1 MTKSS
6 DIAGQ
11 TTGVGSLPPAEEK
24 EVLDRAFT
32 VDIPYFPTLPAMDKK
47 ELLIAQGLAGFPEG
61 PADASPGLLWQPYL
75 ERLALDPR
83 PWTKLQWAGPATL
96 LGARPDL
103 TPEDRQRV
111 EEWVLKRAGFLL
123 GEVQNLG
130 KQAVFFLDEPALL
143 LAEPAE
149 NLKRIVESLRERGAL
164 VGIHCCAAGDFDRFL
179 DWPLDFLSFD
189 FSLASPWEDAER
201 LWVFRHRGGRLALG
215 VVPTSL
221 TSAWHPKKEVERCRS
236 RLRAALDTA
245 EAEEVLRE
253 SLLTPACG
261 LGLRSPEEC
270 AAVFAALGEFQ
281 DYVHRP

>member
-11 TTGVGSLPPAEEK
+11 STGIGSLPPAEEK
-24 EVLDRAFT
+24 EVLDQAFA
-32 VDIPYFPTLPAMDKK
+32 VDIPYFPTLPALGKNDT
-47 ELLIAQGLAGFPEG
+47 LLGQGLAGFPNG
-61 PADASPGLLWQPYL
+61 PTDMSPGLLWEPYL
-75 ERLALDPR
+75 ERLAVDPR

-103 TPEDRQRV
+103 NQEAERL
-111 EEWVLKRAGFLL
+111 EEWVLKRGRFLL
-123 GEVQNLG
+123 AEVQNLG
-130 KQAVFFLDEPALL
+130 KKAIFFLDEPALL
-143 LAEPAE
+143 LAEPLE
-149 NLKRIVESLRERGAL
+149 SVKRIAEGLRESGAL
-164 VGIHCCAAGDFDRFL
+164 VGIHCCAAGDFDPFL

-236 RLRAALDTA
+236 RLRAALDVA

-270 AAVFAALGEFQ
+270 AAVFAALGEFK

>member
-11 TTGVGSLPPAEEK
+11 ITGIGSLPPADEK

-32 VDIPYFPTLPAMDKK
+32 VDIPYFPTLPALGGN
-47 ELLIAQGLAGFPEG
+47 EPLIAQGLAGFPEG
-61 PADASPGLLWQPYL
+61 PFDGSPGLLWRPYL
-75 ERLALDPR
+75 ERLAVDPR

-96 LGARPDL
+96 LGARPDVSS
-103 TPEDRQRV
+103 EDRRRV
-111 EEWVLKRAGFLL
+111 EEWILQRAGYLL
-123 GEVQNLG
+123 GEIQNLG
-130 KQAVFFLDEPALL
+130 KKAIFFLDEPTL
-143 LAEPAE
+143 LAAQPSAS
-149 NLKRIVESLRERGAL
+149 LRRIVEALRERGAL
-164 VGIHCCAAGDFDRFL
+164 VGIHCCAGGDFDPFL

-236 RLRAALDTA
+236 RLRAALDAA

-270 AAVFAALGEFQ
+270 AAVFAALGEFK